1 MILLIFNSLRTET
14 VTTTVSSPSLIT
26 YNNLQVLY
34 SNTLRCPCSTTTI
47 PYETFI
53 SLSPILHQVCSSD
66 FVTDRWLSIVK
77 NVADW
82 TSEDWR
88 NRAYSQFSSLSNYCQ
103 LANNT
108 INDAVHRFLLRSLI
122 VRSVMPENEF
132 NIQMNEE
139 LDHFFKLTINAFGS
153 LIDIGHLITQVD
165 QPYMGSRTN
174 AWNALPDLN
183 LVGNIRTNNV
193 TNERSLQDSESVTF
207 GKYTLGD
214 AQMLCTGT
222 NPSFSPVDADCF
234 SILMNYTKQSYFQN
248 IEYPSW
254 FDVHP
259 LVYDPTL
266 SRYPPN
272 TSISMIVEE
281 MMIEKWNPSY
291 SYYQF
296 YKLCAPTYCTYSQ
309 RIRTNTII
317 EVIIILVSMFRGL
330 TVSLH
335 LITPWFVKFMYYLF
349 LKFIGERQQEQE
361 QEQSGN
367 HWLDN
372 YKNL

>member
-193 TNERSLQDSESVTF
+193 TNERSLQ
-207 GKYTLGD
+207 
-214 AQMLCTGT
+214 
-222 NPSFSPVDADCF
+222 
-234 SILMNYTKQSYFQN
+234 SYFQN

-361 QEQSGN
+361 QSGN